1 MTRSGTFKLVRL
13 LVSVGLIAFL
23 VYRLDLKEV
32 GGHFGDLAVL
42 PLCLAALADFGVI
55 FVNSL
60 RWRVLLGA
68 RGIRSSQARLLYYY
82 LVGNFFS
89 AFLPT
94 AVGGDVVR
102 VVGLSG
108 GKDRRADVF
117 ASVLVERLLGF
128 FVLLPLGL
136 CAIPF
141 MGRERVDWGVIVTV
155 WAIAGLIFLVAFIV
169 MLRPVA
175 RQLSRILDPLLRPFD
190 RFKARER
197 IERAYEAVVSYR
209 CCRPALV
216 KGFFISAISRL
227 LWITGCYMVA
237 RAFSIDLDFPTLLL
251 VVPIVELARMIPISI
266 SGIGVREATFVALL
280 GQFGVPDS
288 LAFAYS
294 VVVYLVFMLF
304 ALIGGVL
311 YAGGQFASKDMGVSH
326 ES

>member
-1 MTRSGTFKLVRL
+1 MTRSNTFKLVRL
-13 LVSVGLIAFL
+13 LVSAGLIAFL
-23 VYRLDLKEV
+23 LYRLDLKEV
-32 GGHFGDLAVL
+32 GAHLRGLAVL

-55 FVNSL
+55 LVNSL
-60 RWRVLLGA
+60 RWRVLLAA
-68 RGIRSSQARLLYYY
+68 RGMRSSQARLLYYY

-102 VVGLSG
+102 VVGLSAG
-108 GKDRRADVF
+108 SRRRADVF

-141 MGRERVDWGVIVTV
+141 IRRGQVDWSLIVTV
-155 WAIAGLIFLVAFIV
+155 WALAGLFFLAAFV
-169 MLRPVA
+169 LMLRPVA
-175 RQLSRILDPLLRPFD
+175 RRIIKVIDPLLRPLG
-190 RFKARER
+190 RFRVRER
-197 IERAYEAVVSYR
+197 IERAYEAVVSYK
-209 CCRPALV
+209 CCRAALIQ
-216 KGFFISAISRL
+216 GFLISAVSRL
-227 LWITGCYMVA
+227 LWIAGCYLVA
-237 RAFSIDLDFPTLLL
+237 RAFSIDLGFASLLL

-280 GQFGVPDS
+280 GRFGVDGT
-288 LAFAYS
+288 LAFTYS

-304 ALIGGVL
+304 ALIGGML
-311 YAGGQFASKDMGVSH
+311 YALRQLGPEDEEP

>member
-13 LVSVGLIAFL
+13 FVSAGLIAFL
-23 VYRLDLKEV
+23 IYRLDLSEV
-32 GGHFGDLAVL
+32 GGHLRGLAVL

-55 FVNSL
+55 FINSL
-60 RWRVLLGA
+60 RWRVLLAA
-68 RGIRSSQARLLYYY
+68 RGIRPPQARLLYYY

-102 VVGLSG
+102 VVGLSAG
-108 GKDRRADVF
+108 TDRRADVF

-141 MGRERVDWGVIVTV
+141 IGRGQVDWGVIVTV
-155 WAIAGLIFLVAFIV
+155 WAIAGLFFLIAFIV

-175 RQLSRILDPLLRPFD
+175 ARLLRILDPLLRPFG
-190 RFKARER
+190 RFKVREK
-197 IERAYEAVVSYR
+197 IEHAYEALVSYK
-209 CCRPALV
+209 CCWPALV
-216 KGFFISAISRL
+216 KGFLISAVSRL
-227 LWITGCYMVA
+227 FWVTGCYMVA

-280 GQFGVPDS
+280 GQFGVDDT
-288 LAFAYS
+288 LAFTYS

-304 ALIGGVL
+304 ALIGGLL
-311 YAGGQFASKDMGVSH
+311 YAGKQLTSEDMGR

>member
-1 MTRSGTFKLVRL
+1 MTRSGTFKLIRL
-13 LVSVGLIAFL
+13 LVSVGLIAYL
-23 VYRLDLKEV
+23 IYRLDLEDV
-32 GGHFGDLAVL
+32 GGHLRGLAVL

-55 FVNSL
+55 AVNSL
-60 RWRVLLGA
+60 RWRVLLAA
-68 RGIRSSQARLLYYY
+68 RGIRSSRARLLYYY

-102 VVGLSG
+102 VVGLSAG
-108 GKDRRADVF
+108 TNRRADVL

-141 MGRERVDWGVIVTV
+141 IGRGQVDWGVIVTV
-155 WAIAGLIFLVAFIV
+155 WAVAGLFFLAAFV
-169 MLRPVA
+169 LMLRPVA
-175 RQLSRILDPLLRPFD
+175 RHLLRILNPLLRPFG
-190 RFKARER
+190 RFRVLER
-197 IERAYEAVVSYR
+197 IERAYEAVLSYR
-209 CCRPALV
+209 CCRAAV
-216 KGFFISAISRL
+216 VQGFLMSAVSRL
-227 LWITGCYMVA
+227 LWITGCYLIA
-237 RAFSIDLDFPTLLL
+237 RAFSIDIGFPALLL

-280 GQFGVPDS
+280 GRFGVDGT
-288 LAFAYS
+288 LAFTYS

-304 ALIGGVL
+304 ALAGGLL
-311 YAGGQFASKDMGVSH
+311 YAVRQVRPEDEGC

>member
-13 LVSVGLIAFL
+13 FVSVGLITFL
-23 VYRLDLKEV
+23 VYRLDLSEV
-32 GGHFGDLAVL
+32 GGHLKGLAVL
-42 PLCLAALADFGVI
+42 PLFLAALADFGVI
-55 FVNSL
+55 FINSL
-60 RWRVLLGA
+60 RWRVLLAA
-68 RGIRSSQARLLYYY
+68 RGIRASQARLLYYY

-102 VVGLSG
+102 VVGLSAG
-108 GKDRRADVF
+108 TDRRADVF

-141 MGRERVDWGVIVTV
+141 IGRDQVDWGVIVTV
-155 WAIAGLIFLVAFIV
+155 WAIAGLFFLVAFVV

-175 RQLSRILDPLLRPFD
+175 RQLLRILDPLLRPFG
-190 RFKARER
+190 RFKVREK
-197 IERAYEAVVSYR
+197 IEHTYEAVVSYK
-209 CCRPALV
+209 CCWPALV
-216 KGFFISAISRL
+216 KGFLISAVSRL
-227 LWITGCYMVA
+227 FWITGCYLVA
-237 RAFSIDLDFPTLLL
+237 RAFSIDIGFPTLLL
-251 VVPIVELARMIPISI
+251 VVPIVELSRMIPISI

-280 GQFGVPDS
+280 SQFGVDGT
-288 LAFAYS
+288 LAFTYS

-304 ALIGGVL
+304 ALIGGLL
-311 YAGGQFASKDMGVSH
+311 YSGKQLISEDMGR

>member
-1 MTRSGTFKLVRL
+1 MTRSGTFKAVRL

-23 VYRLDLKEV
+23 VYRLDLNEI
-32 GGHFGDLAVL
+32 GGHFRGLAVL

-60 RWRVLLGA
+60 RWRVLLA
-68 RGIRSSQARLLYYY
+68 AKGIRASQARLLYYY

-102 VVGLSG
+102 VMGLSART
-108 GKDRRADVF
+108 DRRAGVF

-128 FVLLPLGL
+128 FVLLPIGL

-141 MGRERVDWGVIVTV
+141 VGRERVDWGVIAAV
-155 WAIAGLIFLVAFIV
+155 WAIAALIFLTAFIV

-175 RQLSRILDPLLRPFD
+175 RQLSRVLDPLLSPFG
-190 RFKARER
+190 RFRARER

-209 CCRPALV
+209 CCRGALV
-216 KGFFISAISRL
+216 QGLLISAVSRL

-237 RAFSIDLDFPTLLL
+237 RAFSIDLAFPTLLL

-280 GQFGVPDS
+280 SQFGVADS
-288 LAFAYS
+288 LGFAYS
-294 VVVYLVFMLF
+294 VVVYVVFMLF
-304 ALIGGVL
+304 ALVGGLL
-311 YAGGQFASKDMGVSH
+311 YAGRQLTLKDMRS

>member
-1 MTRSGTFKLVRL
+1 MTRSGTFKAMRL
-13 LVSVGLIAFL
+13 LVSVGLIAYL
-23 VYRLDLKEV
+23 IYRLDLDEV
-32 GGHFGDLAVL
+32 GGHFRGLAVL

-55 FVNSL
+55 LVNSL
-60 RWRVLLGA
+60 RWRVLLRA
-68 RGIRSSQARLLYYY
+68 RGIHSSQARLLYYY

-102 VVGLSG
+102 VVGLSKG
-108 GKDRRADVF
+108 TPRRADVF

-128 FVLLPLGL
+128 FVLLPIGL

-141 MGRERVDWGVIVTV
+141 VGGERVDWGVIATV
-155 WAIAGLIFLVAFIV
+155 WVIAGLIFLLAFIV

-175 RQLSRILDPLLRPFD
+175 RQLSRVLDPLLRPFD

-209 CCRPALV
+209 CCRPALIQ
-216 KGFFISAISRL
+216 GFFISVLSRL

-237 RAFSIDLDFPTLLL
+237 RAFSIDLSFPTLLL

-280 GQFGVPDS
+280 RQFGVADS
-288 LAFAYS
+288 LGFAYS
-294 VVVYLVFMLF
+294 VVVYIVFMLF
-304 ALIGGVL
+304 ALIGGLL
-311 YAGGQFASKDMGVSH
+311 YAGKQFTLKDTRPDK
-326 ES
+326 